1 MNLSESDNSPAG
13 ALAPGDLSEAHYKFT
28 VSYDGT
34 LYQGFQRQANAPTIQ
49 AELEKALRKLG
60 WTGTAIR
67 GAGRTDAGVHA
78 EAQAVSAAFRWDH
91 SLESLAAALNAAL
104 PSDIAVQSVRRVR
117 AGFDPRRDAV
127 SRTYRYQIL
136 THPLRQPLRERNA
149 WRLSS
154 APDERTLREAGKILI
169 GTHDF
174 AAFGS
179 PPQKGGSTVR
189 TVYQSRWTRTSDTAF
204 SYEVEANG
212 FLYRMVR
219 RMVFLQVAAA
229 LGQLAPDDLRRA
241 LDERIALR
249 AGLAPAA
256 GLTLVRVAYPD
267 RIYEDGGTEKK

>member
-1 MNLSESDNSPAG
+1 MNLLENDNSLSG
-13 ALAPGDLSEAHYKFT
+13 AAAPGDLSEAHYKFT

-34 LYQGFQRQANAPTIQ
+34 LYQGFQRQADAPTIQ
-49 AELEKALRKLG
+49 AEFEKALRKLG
-60 WTGTAIR
+60 WTGTAIH

-78 EAQAVSAAFRWDH
+78 DAQAVSAKLRWEH
-91 SLESLAAALNAAL
+91 PLPSLLAALNANL
-104 PSDIAVQSVRRVR
+104 PADIAVQSVRRVR
-117 AGFDPRRDAV
+117 ADFDPRRDAV
-127 SRTYRYQIL
+127 SRTYRYQVL
-136 THPLRQPLRERNA
+136 THPQRQPLWERTA

-154 APDERTLREAGKILI
+154 PPDEEKLRGAAKILI

-189 TVYQSRWTRTSDTAF
+189 TVYQSRWTRTSDTTF

-219 RMVFLQVAAA
+219 RMVYLQVSAA
-229 LGQLAPDDLRRA
+229 LGQLPLEDLRRA
-241 LDERIALR
+241 VDDQAELK

-256 GLTLVRVAYPD
+256 GLVLVRVAYPD
-267 RIYEDGGTEKK
+267 RVYAYETEKK